1 MDLKLKAKKKQ
12 KKLYVT
18 FRENEEEIEL
28 YNWIIEQS
36 KVGGVA
42 NFFKLL
48 ALKERNNKWD
58 WKCFRRT
65 HQSHSKDRHTLSYWS
80 KGSLRMDKLTIL

>member
-1 MDLKLKAKKKQ
+1 MDLKLKETKKQ

-18 FRENEEEIEL
+18 FRENKEEVEL
-28 YNWIIEQS
+28 YNWIIEKS

-48 ALKERNNKWD
+48 ALKEKENQK
-58 WKCFRRT
+58 
-65 HQSHSKDRHTLSYWS
+65 
-80 KGSLRMDKLTIL
+80 

>member
-1 MDLKLKAKKKQ
+1 MNLKLKETKKQ

-18 FRENEEEIEL
+18 FRENKEEIEL
-28 YNWIIEQS
+28 YNWIINQS

-48 ALKERNNKWD
+48 ALKEKQNK
-58 WKCFRRT
+58 K
-65 HQSHSKDRHTLSYWS
+65 
-80 KGSLRMDKLTIL
+80 